1 MQASDM
7 TTKTVG
13 GLLAYCDWLKD
24 KGYQSPNAVEA
35 WKTAV
40 KKVFATVEPDAYE
53 AISLSELDLNDYV
66 RRFRTLAGAQYKAET
81 ISVYEKRIVNAM
93 EAHEYYITNGKPPAF
108 RSPSSRVRASSGES
122 EKKGATSTRKP
133 SPKPV
138 SVAPLPPEKYEF
150 NYPMSYGMAYVSVPM
165 RMTRRD
171 IERLTTVLSTLE
183 ETPQIPEQVGKRMA
197 A

>member
-1 MQASDM
+1 M
-7 TTKTVG
+7 TTRTVG

-40 KKVFATVEPDAYE
+40 KKVFGTVEPDAFE
-53 AISLSELDLNDYV
+53 AISLSELDLEDYM

-81 ISVYEKRIVNAM
+81 ITVYEKRIVNAVD
-93 EAHEYYITNGKPPAF
+93 AHEYYIANGKPPAF
-108 RSPSSRVRASSGES
+108 RSPSVRARTSDEQP
-122 EKKGATSTRKP
+122 EKRATTSARKQP
-133 SPKPV
+133 QRQV
-138 SVAPLPPEKYEF
+138 SVTPPQPEKYEF
-150 NYPMSYGMAYVSVPM
+150 NYPLSYGMAYVSVPM

-171 IERLTTVLSTLE
+171 IERLTTVLKTLE
-183 ETPQIPEQVGKRMA
+183 ETPQISEQSGEQTA